1 MDKINELV
9 NKLITKIKYDIV
21 EGNPEDLIN
30 LLLNHIPIKYIE
42 LYLRKKDN
50 EEV

>member
-9 NKLITKIKYDIV
+9 NKLILKIKYDIV

-50 EEV
+50 EKV